1 MPAFAAALHSA
12 ANGPLSMATGS
23 GAVGNPTSLLS
34 ANLMKH
40 ALSSSSSSGP
50 TASSSTLTRHNTFP
64 VRPSQLT
71 AADHHHEQD
80 MKRMKSLSAFEAAT
94 ASSSASHMQ
103 HSTPIANKT
112 PLSSSSSSSSQSRT
126 TRATSNSLETPRNNP
141 NISPQSWS
149 IAQAFY
155 RLGDEFAAK
164 QQRNGSLLLTD
175 EQRKAIRLSMSS
187 SISTEGREAIAES
200 VLRTLRFS
208 AENFF
213 QQFSETTP
221 EAAQA
226 EKVAIADNNSNNSS
240 SSSCNDPTTTRR
252 ASAYTAAAGSSS
264 TRSMLMDVD
273 EIDDTP
279 AAAAKAAPVAP
290 STQKKQKANHH
301 HHHNSLTEEDEEEEE
316 ENTTEIVAQRARALS
331 EASAKENTDPSS
343 VTQTASAMREIQ
355 VTDYKASP
363 FAGKHPHHQSKRL
376 VHRKGSRTATTT
388 ATTHEQHQNKRRRRN
403 STGSRHSAHDDS
415 ETEAEDDD
423 NLSDDGERLRRRA
436 DSMNDD
442 DDKNDDD
449 NDDDAST
456 EDERDNDFDGEGEDR
471 ERRYLKK
478 MAAKQRAVQAALDAA
493 AMTMPPVAVSE

>member
-1 MPAFAAALHSA
+1 
-12 ANGPLSMATGS
+12 
-23 GAVGNPTSLLS
+23 
-34 ANLMKH
+34 
-40 ALSSSSSSGP
+40 
-50 TASSSTLTRHNTFP
+50 
-64 VRPSQLT
+64 
-71 AADHHHEQD
+71 
-80 MKRMKSLSAFEAAT
+80 MKRMKSLSAFEAAA

-112 PLSSSSSSSSQSRT
+112 PLSSSSSSSQSRT

-226 EKVAIADNNSNNSS
+226 EKVAIADNNNNN
-240 SSSCNDPTTTRR
+240 SSCNDPTTTRR

-290 STQKKQKANHH
+290 STQKKQKGNHH
-301 HHHNSLTEEDEEEEE
+301 HHHNSRTEEDEEEEE

-376 VHRKGSRTATTT
+376 VHRKGSP
-388 ATTHEQHQNKRRRRN
+388 
-403 STGSRHSAHDDS
+403 
-415 ETEAEDDD
+415 
-423 NLSDDGERLRRRA
+423 
-436 DSMNDD
+436 
-442 DDKNDDD
+442 
-449 NDDDAST
+449 
-456 EDERDNDFDGEGEDR
+456 
-471 ERRYLKK
+471 
-478 MAAKQRAVQAALDAA
+478 